1 MLTLGKVIKMIHLKL
16 LYLAILLTI
25 FCSSCKND
33 PLDVDVSDVNI
44 KTNFVNADSM
54 LFHSNHSRRV
64 IINRNFKQ
72 SFTDL
77 YLFTFEKGLKIRT
90 SIDSTYANQMAS
102 FYKDQYVIELENEI
116 QGGFKSLSPEK
127 KEITNAMKHLRY
139 HFPNMKTPNNIVF
152 FNSLFSYN
160 TIATNSDI
168 GVGLEW
174 YLGSENKL
182 IKKSSIQGLYDY
194 MKTGMD
200 RKYLVRDLMYQWVYA
215 HVQAPTDAKFAED
228 MVSWGK
234 LLYFIEASLPEK
246 DESVILRYSPEKFK
260 WAEENEKR
268 IWKYFVE
275 QKLLFKN
282 DELLKLGYFNE
293 APFTKGLPKESP
305 DRLGQ
310 YIGWKMVRKY
320 MEKNPELPLEKLVK
334 VPFAQI
340 MQAYKID

>member
-1 MLTLGKVIKMIHLKL
+1 MLTLNKVIKMIHLRL
-16 LYLAILLTI
+16 LFFVIVLTI

-33 PLDVDVSDVNI
+33 PLDIDVSKVEVNL
-44 KTNFVNADSM
+44 NFINADSM
-54 LFHSNHSRRV
+54 LYNSNDSRR
-64 IINRNFKQ
+64 ILLNRNFKQ
-72 SFTDL
+72 SFPDL

-90 SIDSTYANQMAS
+90 NVDTMYVNQLTM
-102 FYKDQYVIELENEI
+102 FYKDPYIKELEIELQRNFKTLSSEKQEI
-116 QGGFKSLSPEK
+116 KD
-127 KEITNAMKHLRY
+127 AMKHLKF
-139 HFPNMKTPNNIVF
+139 HFKKMNSPKNVVF

-160 TIATNSDI
+160 TLATNTDI

-174 YLGSENKL
+174 YLGPEHKL

-194 MKTGMD
+194 MKAGMD
-200 RKYLVRDLMYQWVYA
+200 RKYLVRDVVYQWVYA
-215 HVQAPTDAKFAED
+215 QIHAPTDAKFAED

-234 LLYFIEASLPEK
+234 LLYCIEAALPEK
-246 DESVILRYSPEKFK
+246 DKSIILRYSPEKMK
-260 WAEENEKR
+260 WAEENEKN

-275 QKLLFKN
+275 QKLLFKS

-310 YIGWKMVRKY
+310 YIGWKMVRNY
-320 MEKNPELPLEKLVK
+320 MEQNPDLPLEKLLK

-340 MQAYKID
+340 MQTYKID

>member
-1 MLTLGKVIKMIHLKL
+1 MIHLRRL
-16 LYLAILLTI
+16 FFVIVLTI

-33 PLDVDVSDVNI
+33 PLNVDVSKVEVNL
-44 KTNFVNADSM
+44 NFIHADSM
-54 LFHSNHSRRV
+54 LYNSTDSRR
-64 IINRNFKQ
+64 ILLNRNFKQ
-72 SFTDL
+72 SFPDL

-90 SIDSTYANQMAS
+90 NVDTMYVNQLTI
-102 FYKDQYVIELENEI
+102 FYKDPYIKELEIELQRNFKTLSSEKQEI
-116 QGGFKSLSPEK
+116 KD
-127 KEITNAMKHLRY
+127 AMKHLKF
-139 HFPNMKTPNNIVF
+139 HFKKMNSPKNVVF

-160 TIATNSDI
+160 TLATNTDI

-174 YLGSENKL
+174 YLGPEHKL

-194 MKTGMD
+194 MKVGMD
-200 RKYLVRDLMYQWVYA
+200 RKYLVRDVVYQWVYA
-215 HVQAPTDAKFAED
+215 QIQAPSDAKFAED

-234 LLYFIEASLPEK
+234 LLYCIEAALPEK
-246 DESVILRYSPEKFK
+246 DKAIILRYSPEKMK
-260 WAEENEKR
+260 WAEENEKS

-275 QKLLFKN
+275 QKLLFKS

-310 YIGWKMVRKY
+310 FIGWKMVRKY
-320 MEKNPELPLEKLVK
+320 MDQNPDLPIEKLLK

>member
-1 MLTLGKVIKMIHLKL
+1 MLTLNKVIKMIHLRL
-16 LYLAILLTI
+16 LFFVIVLTI

-33 PLDVDVSDVNI
+33 PLDVDVSNVEVNL
-44 KTNFVNADSM
+44 NFINADSM
-54 LFHSNHSRRV
+54 LYNSTDSRR
-64 IINRNFKQ
+64 ILLNRNFKQ
-72 SFTDL
+72 SFPDL

-90 SIDSTYANQMAS
+90 NVDTMYVNQLTM
-102 FYKDQYVIELENEI
+102 FYKDPYIKELEIELQRNFKTLSSEKQEI
-116 QGGFKSLSPEK
+116 K
-127 KEITNAMKHLRY
+127 NAMKHLKF
-139 HFPNMKTPNNIVF
+139 HFKKMNSPKNVVF

-160 TIATNSDI
+160 TLATNTDI

-174 YLGSENKL
+174 YLGPENKL

-194 MKTGMD
+194 MKAGMD
-200 RKYLVRDLMYQWVYA
+200 RKYLVRDVVYQWVYA
-215 HVQAPTDAKFAED
+215 QIHAPTDAKFAED

-234 LLYFIEASLPEK
+234 LLYCIEAALPEK
-246 DESVILRYSPEKFK
+246 DKSIILRYSPEKMK
-260 WAEENEKR
+260 WAEENEKN

-275 QKLLFKN
+275 QKLLFKS

-310 YIGWKMVRKY
+310 YIGWKMVRNY
-320 MEKNPELPLEKLVK
+320 MEQNPDLPLEKLLK

-340 MQAYKID
+340 MQTYKID

>member
-1 MLTLGKVIKMIHLKL
+1 MIHLRRL
-16 LYLAILLTI
+16 FFVIVLTI

-33 PLDVDVSDVNI
+33 PLDVDVSKVEVNL
-44 KTNFVNADSM
+44 NFINADSM
-54 LFHSNHSRRV
+54 LYNSTDSRR
-64 IINRNFKQ
+64 ILLNRNFKQ
-72 SFTDL
+72 SFPDL

-90 SIDSTYANQMAS
+90 NVDTMYVNQLTI
-102 FYKDQYVIELENEI
+102 FYKDPYIKELEIELQRNFKTLSSEKQEI
-116 QGGFKSLSPEK
+116 KD
-127 KEITNAMKHLRY
+127 AMKHLKF
-139 HFPNMKTPNNIVF
+139 HFKKMNSPKNVVF

-160 TIATNSDI
+160 TLATNTDI

-174 YLGSENKL
+174 YLGPEHKL

-194 MKTGMD
+194 MKVGMD
-200 RKYLVRDLMYQWVYA
+200 RKYLVRDVVYQWVYA
-215 HVQAPTDAKFAED
+215 QIHAPTDAKFAED

-234 LLYFIEASLPEK
+234 LLYCIEAALPEK
-246 DESVILRYSPEKFK
+246 DKAIILRYSPEKMK
-260 WAEENEKR
+260 WAEENEKN

-275 QKLLFKN
+275 QKLLFKS

-310 YIGWKMVRKY
+310 YIGWKMVRNY
-320 MEKNPELPLEKLVK
+320 MEQNPDLPLEKLLK

-340 MQAYKID
+340 MQTYKID

>member
-1 MLTLGKVIKMIHLKL
+1 MLTLNKVIKMIHLRRL
-16 LYLAILLTI
+16 FFVIVLTI

-33 PLDVDVSDVNI
+33 PLDVDVSKVEVNL
-44 KTNFVNADSM
+44 NFINADSM
-54 LFHSNHSRRV
+54 LYNSTDSRR
-64 IINRNFKQ
+64 ILLNRNFKQ
-72 SFTDL
+72 SFPDL

-90 SIDSTYANQMAS
+90 NVDTMYVNQLTI
-102 FYKDQYVIELENEI
+102 FYKDPYIKELEIELQRNFKTLSSEKQEI
-116 QGGFKSLSPEK
+116 KD
-127 KEITNAMKHLRY
+127 AMKHLKF
-139 HFPNMKTPNNIVF
+139 HFKKMNSPKNVVF

-160 TIATNSDI
+160 TLATNTDI

-174 YLGSENKL
+174 YLGPEHKL

-194 MKTGMD
+194 MKASMD
-200 RKYLVRDLMYQWVYA
+200 RKYLVRDVVYQWVYA
-215 HVQAPTDAKFAED
+215 QIHAPTDAKFAED

-234 LLYFIEASLPEK
+234 LLYCIEAALPEK
-246 DESVILRYSPEKFK
+246 DKAIILRYSPEKMK
-260 WAEENEKR
+260 WAEENEKN

-275 QKLLFKN
+275 QKLLFKS

-310 YIGWKMVRKY
+310 YIGWKMVRNY
-320 MEKNPELPLEKLVK
+320 MEQNPDLPLEKLLK

-340 MQAYKID
+340 MQTYKID

>member
-1 MLTLGKVIKMIHLKL
+1 MLTLNKVIKMIHLRL
-16 LYLAILLTI
+16 LFLANVLTI
-25 FCSSCKND
+25 LCSSCKND
-33 PLDVDVSDVNI
+33 PLDVDSSDVKI
-44 KTNFVNADSM
+44 TLNFINADSM
-54 LFHSNHSRRV
+54 LYQSTDSRR
-64 IINRNFKQ
+64 ILLNRNFKQ
-72 SFTDL
+72 AFPDL
-77 YLFTFEKGLKIRT
+77 YLFTFEKGIKIKT
-90 SIDSTYANQMAS
+90 NIDSVYSNQLQT
-102 FYKDQYVIELENEI
+102 FYKDQYVIELEKEI
-116 QGGFKSLSPEK
+116 QINFKSLASEK
-127 KEITNAMKHLRY
+127 QEITEGLKHLKF
-139 HFPNMKTPNNIVF
+139 HFTKMNIPKNIVF

-160 TIATNSDI
+160 TIATNTDI
-168 GVGLEW
+168 GIGLEW
-174 YLGSENKL
+174 YLGSDNKL
-182 IKKSSIQGLYDY
+182 IKKYSIQGLYDY
-194 MKTGMD
+194 MKQGMD
-200 RKYLVRDLMYQWVYA
+200 RKFMVRDVMYQWVYA
-215 HVQAPTDAKFAED
+215 QVQSPTDAKFAED

-234 LLYFIEASLPEK
+234 LLYFIEAALPEK
-246 DESVILRYSPEKFK
+246 DKAIILRYSPEKFK

-320 MEKNPELPLEKLVK
+320 MEQNSDLPLEKLVK

>member
-1 MLTLGKVIKMIHLKL
+1 MLTLNKVIKMIHLRRL
-16 LYLAILLTI
+16 FFVIVLTI

-33 PLDVDVSDVNI
+33 PLDVDVSKVEVNL
-44 KTNFVNADSM
+44 NFINADSM
-54 LFHSNHSRRV
+54 LYNSTDSRR
-64 IINRNFKQ
+64 ILLNRNFKQ
-72 SFTDL
+72 SFPDL

-90 SIDSTYANQMAS
+90 NVDTMYVNQLTI
-102 FYKDQYVIELENEI
+102 FYKDPYIKELEIELQRNFKTLSSEKQEI
-116 QGGFKSLSPEK
+116 KD
-127 KEITNAMKHLRY
+127 AMKHLKF
-139 HFPNMKTPNNIVF
+139 HFKKMNSPKNVVF

-160 TIATNSDI
+160 TLATNTDI

-174 YLGSENKL
+174 YLGPEHKL

-194 MKTGMD
+194 MKVGMD
-200 RKYLVRDLMYQWVYA
+200 RKYLVRDVVYQWVYA
-215 HVQAPTDAKFAED
+215 QIHAPTDAKFAED

-234 LLYFIEASLPEK
+234 LLYCIEAALPEK
-246 DESVILRYSPEKFK
+246 DKAIILRYSPEKMK
-260 WAEENEKR
+260 WAEENEKN

-275 QKLLFKN
+275 QKLLFKS

-310 YIGWKMVRKY
+310 YIGWKMVRNY
-320 MEKNPELPLEKLVK
+320 MEQNPDLPLEKLLK

-340 MQAYKID
+340 MQTYKID

>member
-1 MLTLGKVIKMIHLKL
+1 MIYYRLFF
-16 LYLAILLTI
+16 LAIVSIIL
-25 FCSSCKND
+25 CSSCKND
-33 PLDVDVSDVNI
+33 PLDVDISNI
-44 KTNFVNADSM
+44 AIKINFVNADSM
-54 LFHSNHSRRV
+54 LFYSTNSRRILV
-64 IINRNFKQ
+64 NRNFNQ
-72 SFTDL
+72 SFSDL

-90 SIDSTYANQMAS
+90 TVDSTFTNQLS
-102 FYKDQYVIELENEI
+102 TFYEDKYIKELENEI
-116 QGGFKSLSPEK
+116 HTSFKSLSSEK
-127 KEITNAMKHLRY
+127 KEINDAMKHLKF
-139 HFPNMKTPNNIVF
+139 HFSKMKTPNNIVY

-160 TIATNSDI
+160 TIATNTDVGI
-168 GVGLEW
+168 GLEW

-194 MKTGMD
+194 LKSGMD
-200 RKYLVRDLMYQWVYA
+200 RNYLVRDVIYQWVYA
-215 HVQAPTDAKFAED
+215 QVLAPTDAKFAED

-234 LLYFIEASLPEK
+234 LLYFIEAALPEK
-246 DESVILRYSPEKFK
+246 QESIILRYSPEKFK

-320 MEKNPELPLEKLVK
+320 MEKNPDLPLEKLVK

>member
-1 MLTLGKVIKMIHLKL
+1 MIHLRRL
-16 LYLAILLTI
+16 FFVIVLTI

-33 PLDVDVSDVNI
+33 PLDVDVSKVEVNL
-44 KTNFVNADSM
+44 NFINADSM
-54 LFHSNHSRRV
+54 LYNSTDSRR
-64 IINRNFKQ
+64 ILLNRNFKQ
-72 SFTDL
+72 SFPDL

-90 SIDSTYANQMAS
+90 NVDTMYVNQLTI
-102 FYKDQYVIELENEI
+102 FYKDPYIKELEIELQRNFKTLSSEKQEI
-116 QGGFKSLSPEK
+116 KD
-127 KEITNAMKHLRY
+127 AMKHLKF
-139 HFPNMKTPNNIVF
+139 HFKKMNSPKNVVF

-160 TIATNSDI
+160 TLATNTDI

-174 YLGSENKL
+174 YLGPEHKL

-194 MKTGMD
+194 MKASMD
-200 RKYLVRDLMYQWVYA
+200 RKYLVRDVVYQWVYA
-215 HVQAPTDAKFAED
+215 QIHAPTDAKFAED

-234 LLYFIEASLPEK
+234 LLYCIEAALPEK
-246 DESVILRYSPEKFK
+246 DKAIILRYSPEKMK
-260 WAEENEKR
+260 WAEENEKN

-275 QKLLFKN
+275 QKLLFKS

-310 YIGWKMVRKY
+310 YIGWKMVRNY
-320 MEKNPELPLEKLVK
+320 MEQNPDLPLEKLLK

-340 MQAYKID
+340 MQTYKID

>member
-1 MLTLGKVIKMIHLKL
+1 MLTLSKVIKMIHSRL
-16 LYLAILLTI
+16 LFLANVLTI
-25 FCSSCKND
+25 LCSSCKND
-33 PLDVDVSDVNI
+33 PLDIDISDVKVN
-44 KTNFVNADSM
+44 TNFVNADSM
-54 LFHSNHSRRV
+54 LYYSNDPRRSLL
-64 IINRNFKQ
+64 NRNFRQ
-72 SFTDL
+72 SFSDL

-90 SIDSTYANQMAS
+90 KVDTIYVNQLRT
-102 FYKDQYVIELENEI
+102 FYKDPFIKELENEL
-116 QGGFKSLSPEK
+116 QVKFKSLAFEK
-127 KEITNAMKHLRY
+127 KEIIGALKHLKF
-139 HFPNMKTPNNIVF
+139 HFTKMNTPKNIVF

-160 TIATNSDI
+160 TIATNTDI

-182 IKKSSIQGLYDY
+182 IIKSSIQGLFDY

-200 RKYLVRDLMYQWVYA
+200 RKFLVRDVIYQWVYA

-228 MVSWGK
+228 MISWGK
-234 LLYFIEASLPEK
+234 LLYCIEAALPEK
-246 DESVILRYSPEKFK
+246 DKSVIIRYSSEKFK

-275 QKLLFKN
+275 QKLLFIN

-310 YIGWKMVRKY
+310 YIGWKMVKKY
-320 MEKNPELPLEKLVK
+320 MEQNSDLPLEKLVK

>member
-1 MLTLGKVIKMIHLKL
+1 MLTLNKVIKMIHLSRL
-16 LYLAILLTI
+16 FLAIVLTI
-25 FCSSCKND
+25 ICSSCKND
-33 PLDVDVSDVNI
+33 PLDVDASDVKI
-44 KTNFVNADSM
+44 KFNYINTDSM
-54 LFHSNHSRRV
+54 LYHATNSRR
-64 IINRNFKQ
+64 ILLNRNFKQ
-72 SFTDL
+72 EFPDL

-90 SIDSTYANQMAS
+90 NVDSSYTNQLET
-102 FYKDQYVIELENEI
+102 FYKDPFITELEKELQNNFKVLSAEKEEI
-116 QGGFKSLSPEK
+116 
-127 KEITNAMKHLRY
+127 KEGLKHLKF
-139 HFPNMKTPNNIVF
+139 HFPKMNTPRNIVF

-160 TIATNSDI
+160 TIATNTDI
-168 GVGLEW
+168 GIGLEW
-174 YLGSENKL
+174 YLGSGNNL
-182 IKKSSIQGLYDY
+182 IKKTSIQGLFDY
-194 MKTGMD
+194 MKQGMD
-200 RKYLVRDLMYQWVYA
+200 RKFMARDVIYQWVYA
-215 HVQAPTDAKFAED
+215 HVQSPTDAKFAED

-234 LLYFIEASLPEK
+234 LLYFIEAALPEK
-246 DESVILRYSPEKFK
+246 DKSIILRYSPEKLK

-293 APFTKGLPKESP
+293 APYTKGLPKESP

-320 MEKNPELPLEKLVK
+320 MEQNSDLPLEKLVK

>member
-1 MLTLGKVIKMIHLKL
+1 MLTLNKVIKMIDYKL
-16 LYLAILLTI
+16 FFLAIVSTI
-25 FCSSCKND
+25 LCSSCKND
-33 PLDVDVSDVNI
+33 PLDVDVSNLEI
-44 KTNFVNADSM
+44 KINFVNADSM
-54 LFHSNHSRRV
+54 LFYSTNSRRILV
-64 IINRNFKQ
+64 NRNFKQ
-72 SFTDL
+72 SFSDL

-90 SIDSTYANQMAS
+90 TVDSTYANQLS
-102 FYKDQYVIELENEI
+102 TFYKDQYIKELENEI
-116 QGGFKSLSPEK
+116 HTSFKSFTSEK
-127 KEITNAMKHLRY
+127 KEIIDAMKHLKF
-139 HFPNMKTPNNIVF
+139 HFLKMKTPNNIVF

-160 TIATNSDI
+160 TLATNTDI
-168 GVGLEW
+168 GIGLEW

-194 MKTGMD
+194 MKSGMD
-200 RKYLVRDLMYQWVYA
+200 RKYLVRDVMYQWVYA
-215 HVQAPTDAKFAED
+215 QVLAPTDAKFAED

-234 LLYFIEASLPEK
+234 LIYFIEAALPEK
-246 DESVILRYSPEKFK
+246 EESIILRYSPEKFK

>member
-1 MLTLGKVIKMIHLKL
+1 MIHSR
-16 LYLAILLTI
+16 ILFLPIVLTI
-25 FCSSCKND
+25 LCSSCNRD
-33 PLDVDVSDVNI
+33 PLDVDVSEVKVNL
-44 KTNFVNADSM
+44 NFTNADSM
-54 LFHSNHSRRV
+54 LYNSTASRRV
-64 IINRNFKQ
+64 LLNRNFKQ
-72 SFTDL
+72 SFPDL

-90 SIDSTYANQMAS
+90 NSDTAYTNQLAL
-102 FYKDQYVIELENEI
+102 FYKDNYIKELESEI
-116 QGGFKSLSPEK
+116 QIQFKSLDVEK
-127 KEITNAMKHLRY
+127 SEIKDAMKHLKF
-139 HFPNMKTPNNIVF
+139 HFAKMNTPNNIVF

-160 TIATNSDI
+160 TIATNTDI

-174 YLGSENKL
+174 YLGSDNKL
-182 IKKSSIQGLYDY
+182 IKKSSIQGLFDY
-194 MKTGMD
+194 MKAGMD
-200 RKYLVRDLMYQWVYA
+200 RKFLVRDVIYQWVYA
-215 HVQAPTDAKFAED
+215 QVQAPTDAKFAED

-234 LLYFIEASLPEK
+234 LLYCIEAALPEK
-246 DESVILRYSPEKFK
+246 DESVIIRYSPEKYK

-275 QKLLFKN
+275 EKLLFKN

-310 YIGWKMVRKY
+310 YIGWKMVKKY
-320 MEKNPELPLEKLVK
+320 MEANSELPLEKLVK

>member
-1 MLTLGKVIKMIHLKL
+1 MIHLRRL
-16 LYLAILLTI
+16 FFVIVLTI

-33 PLDVDVSDVNI
+33 LLDVDVSKVEVNL
-44 KTNFVNADSM
+44 NFINADSM
-54 LFHSNHSRRV
+54 LYNSTDSRR
-64 IINRNFKQ
+64 ILLNRNFKQ
-72 SFTDL
+72 SFPDL

-90 SIDSTYANQMAS
+90 NVDTMYVNQLTI
-102 FYKDQYVIELENEI
+102 FYKDPYIKELEIELQRNFKTLSSEKQEI
-116 QGGFKSLSPEK
+116 KD
-127 KEITNAMKHLRY
+127 AMKHLKF
-139 HFPNMKTPNNIVF
+139 HFKKMNSPKNVVF

-160 TIATNSDI
+160 TLATNTDI

-174 YLGSENKL
+174 YLGPEHKL

-194 MKTGMD
+194 MKVGMD
-200 RKYLVRDLMYQWVYA
+200 RKYLVRDVVYQWVYA
-215 HVQAPTDAKFAED
+215 QIHAPTDAKFAED

-234 LLYFIEASLPEK
+234 LLYCIEAALPEK
-246 DESVILRYSPEKFK
+246 DKAIILRYSPEKMK
-260 WAEENEKR
+260 WAEENEKS

-275 QKLLFKN
+275 QKLLFKS

-310 YIGWKMVRKY
+310 YIGWKMVQKY
-320 MEKNPELPLEKLVK
+320 MEQNPDLPLEKLLNI
-334 VPFAQI
+334 PFAQI